1 MSLIVAGA
9 LGAVAQTPPQDPS
22 QEQSSPQDATPTIM
36 TQAPSA
42 AQRASLAPTD
52 SDVYCAGF
60 YTHRTVDASFT
71 VLGGPDNGLKFEF
84 SAGDTVYL
92 NKGSKF
98 INAPGGDYLLVRPIK
113 DLSPVEAFPG
123 QRKLV
128 LQMGTLYSEIARIR
142 VQVVHADSSVAEILR
157 TCEPALAGDIAIP
170 MAERPTPPYRES
182 KLTDRYTPSTG
193 KATGMIAAIK
203 GFQEAAGGNSIVY
216 LNLGKKQGM
225 QPGSYLRIFRTY
237 LSASQFMY
245 REGARNYPTKMG
257 DVLIGRRL
265 APEEIATLPRV
276 VVGEV
281 MVLSAEDETA
291 TGIVT
296 YSWQDIYPGDDIE
309 LE

>member
-1 MSLIVAGA
+1 
-9 LGAVAQTPPQDPS
+9 
-22 QEQSSPQDATPTIM
+22 
-36 TQAPSA
+36 
-42 AQRASLAPTD
+42 
-52 SDVYCAGF
+52 
-60 YTHRTVDASFT
+60 
-71 VLGGPDNGLKFEF
+71 
-84 SAGDTVYL
+84 
-92 NKGSKF
+92 
-98 INAPGGDYLLVRPIK
+98 
-113 DLSPVEAFPG
+113 VEAFPG
-123 QRKLV
+123 QLKLV